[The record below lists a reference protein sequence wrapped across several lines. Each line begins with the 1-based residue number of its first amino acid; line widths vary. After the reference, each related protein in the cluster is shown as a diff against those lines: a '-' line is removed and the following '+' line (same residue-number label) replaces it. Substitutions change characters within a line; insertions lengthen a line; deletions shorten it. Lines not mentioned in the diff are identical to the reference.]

1 MSSYLISSYVFQV
14 EAAIREVEAA
24 GRMLIDAALVV
35 IWSYYDE
42 APNFH
47 VNYLLNFYRQG
58 GI

>member
-1 MSSYLISSYVFQV
+1 M

-24 GRMLIDAALVV
+24 GRMLIDAALVG

-47 VNYLLNFYRQG
+47 VIYPLNFYRQG